1 MPDNRVVHIVDDDE
15 AVRQSLAF
23 LLSSAGLAVRLYDS
37 ATAFLAGL
45 ASVKGGC
52 LITDMRMPDMT
63 GLELLHALKARACGL
78 PAIVITG
85 HGDVALAVE
94 AMKAGAVDF
103 IEKPFDEE
111 AILHAVQAALE
122 RGSEGEGGDAP
133 AIAARLASL
142 SERERQVLEGLIAGH
157 PNKTI
162 AYDLGISPRTVEVY
176 RANLM
181 TKMEARSLS
190 ELIRMAILA
199 KVAPAR
205 RASK

>member
-1 MPDNRVVHIVDDDE
+1 MQDNRIVHIVDDDE

-23 LLSSAGLAVRLYDS
+23 LLSSTGLAVRLYDS
-37 ATAFLAGL
+37 ATAFLAGF

-52 LITDMRMPDMT
+52 LITDMRMPGMT
-63 GLELLHALKARACGL
+63 GLELLHALKAKACSL

-190 ELIRMAILA
+190 ELIRMAILG
-199 KVAPAR
+199 KVAPTR
-205 RASK
+205 RTSE

>member
-1 MPDNRVVHIVDDDE
+1 MPDNRIVHIVDDDE

-23 LLSSAGLAVRLYDS
+23 LLSSTGLAVRVYDS
-37 ATAFLAGL
+37 ATSFLAGL

-63 GLELLHALKARACGL
+63 GLELLHQLRAKACGL

-190 ELIRMAILA
+190 ELIRMAILG
-199 KVAPAR
+199 KVAPTR

>member
-1 MPDNRVVHIVDDDE
+1 MQDNRIVHIVDDDE

-23 LLSSAGLAVRLYDS
+23 LLSSTGLAVRLYDS
-37 ATAFLAGL
+37 ASAFLAGL

-63 GLELLHALKARACGL
+63 GLELLHQLRAKACGL